1 MAGNY
6 HLLSRVY
13 RLLRK
18 EASEI
23 NLKDVFLVKKCHQAF
38 QQQGIALWT
47 KPFSTVKNKNRP
59 LFKKRHEKELL
70 ETEIPNL
77 VGRCFMRRSC
87 WKLPVEITWDYRKS
101 QLLGFMTWWVPAT
114 IFHLCC
120 IHGEAPRL
128 YPRSLTQL
136 CPRFLS
142 RLCPRPF
149 ECFVAPPYH
158 CDIFSRSLLS

>member
-77 VGRCFMRRSC
+77 EINGNYMRLQEVTTFRFHDLVGSSND
-87 WKLPVEITWDYRKS
+87 LSLV
-101 QLLGFMTWWVPAT
+101 
-114 IFHLCC
+114 
-120 IHGEAPRL
+120 L
-128 YPRSLTQL
+128 YPRST
-136 CPRFLS
+136 CPTHVLFPLQFVLSFWSCHFRRTFLPTGLW
-142 RLCPRPF
+142 RAIIF
-149 ECFVAPPYH
+149 MAPMWGQISPGH
-158 CDIFSRSLLS
+158 CHQTWLQ

>member
-77 VGRCFMRRSC
+77 
-87 WKLPVEITWDYRKS
+87 EITWDYRKS

-120 IHGEAPRL
+120 IHAQPVPPTFFFPCNLSCRSESCHFRRTFLPTGLWRAIIFMAPMWGQIS
-128 YPRSLTQL
+128 PG
-136 CPRFLS
+136 
-142 RLCPRPF
+142 
-149 ECFVAPPYH
+149 H
-158 CDIFSRSLLS
+158 CHQTWLQ